1 MICEPMYDL
10 PLFPLNTVLFPG
22 MPLKLHIF
30 EERYKLMINRCYK
43 SGHPFGV
50 ALIKSGQEIGGRAEP
65 FLVGCT
71 AVITEMEPLP
81 GGRMNIVAVGRERFV
96 AHSFKYDEPYLVAEV
111 ETLNL
116 ANTESASLNTTG
128 RSLRPWVQRY
138 LQTLADASETKF
150 DIQQLPDDPLQLAYL
165 ASFLLN
171 VPIEQKQN
179 LLNIE
184 NADEFMTNLRI
195 IYRREVTLLD
205 AMLAP
210 DTAEDSG
217 VFSAN

>member
-1 MICEPMYDL
+1 MYDL
-10 PLFPLNTVLFPG
+10 PIFTLNTVLFPG

-30 EERYKLMINRCYK
+30 EERYKLMIGRCYED
-43 SGHPFGV
+43 GTPFGV
-50 ALIKSGQEIGGRAEP
+50 ALIKHGPEIGGRAEP

-71 AVITEMEPLP
+71 AVISEMEPLP

-96 AHSFKYDEPYLVAEV
+96 AHGFKYDKPYLVAEA
-111 ETLNL
+111 ETLPLVN
-116 ANTESASLNTTG
+116 ADDVHLNITG
-128 RSLRPWVQRY
+128 RSLRPWVERY

-150 DIQQLPDDPLQLAYL
+150 DIQQLPPDPLQLAYL

-179 LLNIE
+179 LLNLDS
-184 NADEFMTNLRI
+184 ADELMTSLRM

-205 AMLAP
+205 AMLKP
-210 DTAEDSG
+210 ETGEDTG
-217 VFSAN
+217 VFSSN

>member
-1 MICEPMYDL
+1 MSKPMYDL
-10 PLFPLNTVLFPG
+10 PIFPLNTVLFPG

-30 EERYKLMINRCYK
+30 EERYKLMISRCYQ
-43 SGHPFGV
+43 SGEPFGV

-71 AVITEMEPLP
+71 AVISEMEPLP

-96 AHSFKYDEPYLVAEV
+96 AHSFKYDQPYLVAEV
-111 ETLNL
+111 ETLAL
-116 ANTESASLNTTG
+116 SNTESATLNSTS

-150 DIQQLPDDPLQLAYL
+150 DIQQLPDDPMQLAYL

-171 VPIEQKQN
+171 IPIEQKQN
-179 LLNIE
+179 LLTIE
-184 NADEFMTNLRI
+184 NTDEFIRDLRI

-210 DTAEDSG
+210 ETAEDAG
-217 VFSAN
+217 VFSVN

>member
-1 MICEPMYDL
+1 MYDL
-10 PLFPLNTVLFPG
+10 PIFPLNTVLFPG

-30 EERYKLMINRCYK
+30 EERYKLMINRCYQ
-43 SGHPFGV
+43 SGQPFGV
-50 ALIKSGQEIGGRAEP
+50 ALIKSGQEVGGRAEP

-81 GGRMNIVAVGRERFV
+81 GGRMNIVSVGRERFV
-96 AHSFKYDEPYLVAEV
+96 AHSFKYDQPYLVAEV
-111 ETLNL
+111 ENL
-116 ANTESASLNTTG
+116 ELSNTESLTLNRTS
-128 RSLRPWVQRY
+128 RSLLPWVQRY

-150 DIQQLPDDPLQLAYL
+150 DIEQLPADPLQLAYL

-184 NADEFMTNLRI
+184 NADEFIRNLRI

-210 DTAEDSG
+210 ETAEDSG